1 MVLDVGI
8 HYKEGE
14 IVGDV
19 NFEAVRKK
27 AYYVNPVPRGVGLM
41 TVAMLIQN
49 LIKAWLKQKKNI

>member
-41 TVAMLIQN
+41 TVAMLI
-49 LIKAWLKQKKNI
+49 